1 MIIKDVKSFLTLNLH
16 VDNPSTHYETLFLID
31 LSVHNTVGYL
41 C

>member
-16 VDNPSTHYETLFLID
+16 VDNPSIHNETLFIIIFLFY
-31 LSVHNTVGYL
+31 NTVGYL